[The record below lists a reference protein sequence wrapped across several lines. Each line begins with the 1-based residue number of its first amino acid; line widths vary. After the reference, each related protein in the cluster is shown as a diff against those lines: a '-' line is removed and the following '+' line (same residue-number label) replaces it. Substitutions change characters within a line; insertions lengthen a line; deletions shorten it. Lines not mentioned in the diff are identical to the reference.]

1 MVAKVR
7 VMHYINQF
15 FAGMGGEDKADVPL
29 GSLQGAAGPGKRL
42 QQLLGDAAEIVVTTY
57 CGDDY
62 FNEHHDEVL
71 PSILKTAQDHNIKV
85 VVAGP
90 AFNAG
95 RYGFACIEVGHFMS
109 TSSNLDCV
117 TGMSI
122 DNPGLAGY
130 KQYKD
135 KKVFCLPTAEGV
147 TGMEDALSRMA
158 KFALKLADGS
168 ALGPAADE
176 GYIGRGI
183 RIVEPVSKIGAE
195 RAVDMWLD
203 KVAGRPFTTEI
214 PVESFEA
221 IPVPPRIENLKN
233 VHLALVS
240 VTGVHAEGNPHR
252 FKGIQNTKWVK
263 YPIDKLNSMTDINW
277 EVIHG
282 GYNNAFMKQNPNF
295 GIPLDV
301 SRVME
306 REGVFAKLHPAFY
319 ATTGV
324 MATVSAMQ
332 TIGEGMVADMKKEG
346 VDAAILV
353 ST

>member
-1 MVAKVR
+1 MAAKIR

-29 GSLQGAAGPGKRL
+29 GSLEGSAGPGKRL
-42 QQLLGDAAEIVVTTY
+42 QQLLGDAAEIVVTIY

-62 FNEHHDEVL
+62 FNKHHDKVL
-71 PSILKTAQDHNIKV
+71 PSILKIAQDHKV
-85 VVAGP
+85 EAVVAGP

-95 RYGFACIEVGHFMS
+95 RYGFACVEVCHFMNTS
-109 TSSNLDCV
+109 TDLNCV

-135 KKVFCLPTAEGV
+135 KKVFCLPTAGEV
-147 TGMEDALSRMA
+147 IGMENALSRMA
-158 KFALKLADGS
+158 KFTLKLAAGS
-168 ALGPAADE
+168 VTGPAADE

-183 RIVEPVSKIGAE
+183 RPIEPMNKISAE
-195 RAVDMWLD
+195 RAIDMWLA

-214 PVESFEA
+214 PVEGFEE

-233 VHLALVS
+233 AHLALIS
-240 VTGVHAEGNPHR
+240 VTGVHAEGNPHG

-263 YPIDKLNSMTDINW
+263 YPIDELNSMTDINW

-301 SRVME
+301 SRAME

-324 MATVSAMQ
+324 LATVTAMKA
-332 TIGEGMVADMKKEG
+332 IGEGIVADMKKEG
-346 VDAAILV
+346 VDATILV